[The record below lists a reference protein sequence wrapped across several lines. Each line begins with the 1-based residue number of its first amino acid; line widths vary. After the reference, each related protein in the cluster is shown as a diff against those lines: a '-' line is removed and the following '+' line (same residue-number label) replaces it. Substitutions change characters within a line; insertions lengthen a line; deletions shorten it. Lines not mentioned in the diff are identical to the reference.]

1 MGWTSLPC
9 LAIGTVSRSSN
20 CELIFLTVPPSYPP
34 WLHGRYPLHRY
45 YGGSDSCLAP
55 SCTKTGILDYQT
67 RTSRH
72 PVSNHPMRPIPGY
85 ASCSRS
91 AWPPIRFVGYRRF
104 FGLRASIAVSSVAYR
119 PYRVC
124 MTAPSRADQSTGC
137 LFTSSCSPP
146 HLAVTQLLSVFWR
159 EAPPGKDFHLPVR
172 AFSQAHD
179 RGLLG
184 RFEMGI
190 GGSPS
195 TGLGAG
201 CWVVPWSWSRRTMK
215 RCKRRA
221 PNCIVRGALLKYV
234 QVRARGKRQ
243 RDHLPPVRP
252 NWNVAKSLQ
261 TVTVQLS

>member
-1 MGWTSLPC
+1 LLLPLATFSAALSRFSIFQTLSIRLNHLPPLIPLSRVANIRSVHTLASVHPHRLGRMGWTSLPC

-179 RGLLG
+179 RGL
-184 RFEMGI
+184 
-190 GGSPS
+190 
-195 TGLGAG
+195 
-201 CWVVPWSWSRRTMK
+201 
-215 RCKRRA
+215 
-221 PNCIVRGALLKYV
+221 
-234 QVRARGKRQ
+234 
-243 RDHLPPVRP
+243 
-252 NWNVAKSLQ
+252 
-261 TVTVQLS
+261 